1 MTKFVFVV
9 VCFIYAC
16 MVGIAKSNTTGT
28 FTYSGAESGGSSDGL
43 VPEYHESSKKY
54 KELIDRSYQSGK
66 NIGIEFERPIFTVN
80 KTNMNEYSLH
90 LSSGLQAVL
99 NKYPNYEI
107 QVFNSYR
114 SSNHPRKIKLQI
126 EGSLEN
132 FHHPD
137 KLRKYIP
144 FKFPKNGA
152 EVMLNHLS
160 RYQGESEEKK
170 VHSFVVNSKGAFTK
184 VGVWSKR
191 LSPKALDKGANEIQ
205 YYVLARYFEPASL
218 VGDILL
224 VHEPIPLLKKKR
236 KAWIYSSAQRRV
248 RRAPD
253 ASHDATGR
261 GSQGLITADQ
271 IDGFNGDLDRF
282 DWKLRGKQ
290 TFLVPYNVNKLD
302 NKNIKYSDILG
313 KNCIKAEFVRYEFH
327 RVWVVEAR
335 LKQSSRHIYSKRV
348 FYVDEDSWMV
358 LMEDAYSTRG
368 ELWRVALHGL
378 IQQKTENF
386 PWYRV
391 HAYHDLNN
399 EMCFVSGLDNEVV
412 SLPKFGFKDK
422 VRNYT
427 PDALRRTNLR

>member
-16 MVGIAKSNTTGT
+16 MVGIAEANTTET
-28 FTYSGAESGGSSDGL
+28 FTYSGAESESSPDGFI
-43 VPEYHESSKKY
+43 PNYHESRKEY
-54 KELIDRSYQSGK
+54 KELISRSHQSGRK
-66 NIGIEFERPIFTVN
+66 VSIDSERPIFIIN
-80 KTNMNEYSLH
+80 KKNVGGYSH
-90 LSSGLQAVL
+90 YLSLGLRTIVE
-99 NKYPNYEI
+99 KYPNFEI
-107 QVFNSYR
+107 QVFSSYR
-114 SSNHPRKIKLQI
+114 SSNHPRRIKLQI

-132 FHHPD
+132 FHHPN

-170 VHSFVVNSKGAFTK
+170 VHSFVVNSKGVFTK

-191 LSPKALDKGANEIQ
+191 LSPKVLDKGVNEMQ

-224 VHEPIPLLKKKR
+224 VHEPIPILKKKR

-282 DWKLRGKQ
+282 DWKLRGKE
-290 TFLVPYNVNKLD
+290 TLLVPYNVNKLD

-368 ELWRVALHGL
+368 DLWRVALHGL
-378 IQQKTENF
+378 VQQKAENF

-412 SLPKFGFKDK
+412 SRPRFGFKDK

-427 PDALRRTNLR
+427 PDALRRINLR

>member
-1 MTKFVFVV
+1 MTKFVFMVI
-9 VCFIYAC
+9 CLIYAC
-16 MVGIAKSNTTGT
+16 MAGIAWSNTTGT
-28 FTYSGAESGGSSDGL
+28 FTYSGAESEGSSDGL
-43 VPEYHESSKKY
+43 IPEYHESSKKY

-80 KTNMNEYSLH
+80 KTNMNEYSLY

-99 NKYPNYEI
+99 KKYPNYEI

-114 SSNHPRKIKLQI
+114 SSNHSKKIKLQI
-126 EGSLEN
+126 EGGLEHS
-132 FHHPD
+132 HHPE

-191 LSPKALDKGANEIQ
+191 LSSKALDKGSNEMQ
-205 YYVLARYFEPASL
+205 HYVLARYFEPASL

-271 IDGFNGDLDRF
+271 IDGFNGDLERF
-282 DWKLRGKQ
+282 DWKLRGKE
-290 TFLVPYNVNKLD
+290 TLLVPYNVNKLD
-302 NKNIKYSDILG
+302 NKNIKYSDVLG
-313 KNCIKAEFVRYEFH
+313 KNCIKAEFVRYEVH

-335 LKQSSRHIYSKRV
+335 LKQSSRHVYSKRV

-378 IQQKTENF
+378 IQQKIENF

-427 PDALRRTNLR
+427 PDALRRINLR

>member
-1 MTKFVFVV
+1 MTKFVFMV

-16 MVGIAKSNTTGT
+16 MAGIAKSNTTGT

-170 VHSFVVNSKGAFTK
+170 VHSFVVNSKGVFTR

-191 LSPKALDKGANEIQ
+191 LSSKALDKGSNEMQ

-282 DWKLRGKQ
+282 DWKLRGKE
-290 TFLVPYNVNKLD
+290 TLLVPYNVNKLD

-368 ELWRVALHGL
+368 DFGEWRFMGL
-378 IQQKTENF
+378 FSKKQKIFLGIE
-386 PWYRV
+386 
-391 HAYHDLNN
+391 
-399 EMCFVSGLDNEVV
+399 
-412 SLPKFGFKDK
+412 
-422 VRNYT
+422 YT
-427 PDALRRTNLR
+427 YTTI

>member
-9 VCFIYAC
+9 VCFIYAS

-43 VPEYHESSKKY
+43 VPEYHESRKKF
-54 KELIDRSYQSGK
+54 KELINRSYQGK
-66 NIGIEFERPIFTVN
+66 KNGLELERPIFTVN
-80 KTNMNEYSLH
+80 KSNMNEYSLH
-90 LSSGLQAVL
+90 LSLGLQAIL
-99 NKYPNYEI
+99 NKYSNYEI

-126 EGSLEN
+126 DDSLEN
-132 FHHPD
+132 SHHPD

-160 RYQGESEEKK
+160 RYQGKSEEKK
-170 VHSFVVNSKGAFTK
+170 VHSFVVNPKGAFTK

-191 LSPKALDKGANEIQ
+191 LSPKALDKGADEIQ

-302 NKNIKYSDILG
+302 NKNIMYSDILG
-313 KNCIKAEFVRYEFH
+313 KNCIASEFVRYEFH

-358 LMEDAYSTRG
+358 LMEDTYSTRG
-368 ELWRVALHGL
+368 DLWRVALHGL
-378 IQQKTENF
+378 VQQKTENF

-391 HAYHDLNN
+391 HVHHDLNN

-412 SLPKFGFKDK
+412 SLPKFGFTDK
-422 VRNYT
+422 LRNYT
-427 PDALRRTNLR
+427 PDALRRTNNR

>member
-1 MTKFVFVV
+1 MEK
-9 VCFIYAC
+9 ISA
-16 MVGIAKSNTTGT
+16 
-28 FTYSGAESGGSSDGL
+28 
-43 VPEYHESSKKY
+43 
-54 KELIDRSYQSGK
+54 
-66 NIGIEFERPIFTVN
+66 IEFERPIFTVN

-170 VHSFVVNSKGAFTK
+170 VHSFVVNSKGVFTR

-191 LSPKALDKGANEIQ
+191 LSPKALDKGANEMQ

-282 DWKLRGKQ
+282 DWKLRGKE
-290 TFLVPYNVNKLD
+290 TLLVPYNVNKLD

-368 ELWRVALHGL
+368 DLWRVALHGL
-378 IQQKTENF
+378 IQQKAENF

-391 HAYHDLNN
+391 HVYHDLNN